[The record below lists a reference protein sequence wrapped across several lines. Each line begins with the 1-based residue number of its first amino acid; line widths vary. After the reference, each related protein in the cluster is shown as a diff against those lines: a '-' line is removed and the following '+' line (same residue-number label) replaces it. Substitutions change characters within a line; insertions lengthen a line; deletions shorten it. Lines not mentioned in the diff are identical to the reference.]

1 MKYSEHKGAQ
11 VIFWNPVYN
20 LFTFF
25 FLKQLQDSRQ
35 INTIHTDLLLA
46 PLLKA

>member
-25 FLKQLQDSRQ
+25 LKQLKDCRQ
-35 INTIHTDLLLA
+35 INTIHIDLLLA
-46 PLLKA
+46 WLLKA